1 MVGVKQNRLF
11 RGKVM
16 DRSPT
21 RQENHQFVIK
31 NVMSTSVSICMGVKG
46 SAQSVFLHH
55 KK

>member
-1 MVGVKQNRLF
+1 MVGVQQNRLF
-11 RGKVM
+11 RGTVM

-31 NVMSTSVSICMGVKG
+31 NVMSASVSICMGVKG
-46 SAQSVFLHH
+46 REQSVFLHH